1 MTPHPRRARANS
13 AEVAP
18 LRAMPYEPGTVDC
31 HRLIDCKAHI
41 QSVLQHLVQM
51 QNTEHIQAQLVSV
64 HNQLEGL
71 HDLQRV
77 QRQGS

>member
-1 MTPHPRRARANS
+1 
-13 AEVAP
+13 
-18 LRAMPYEPGTVDC
+18 MPYEPGTPDC
-31 HRLIDCKAHI
+31 HRLIHCKDHI
-41 QSVLQHLVQM
+41 QSVLQHLVQL

-77 QRQGS
+77 QRRRS

>member
-1 MTPHPRRARANS
+1 
-13 AEVAP
+13 
-18 LRAMPYEPGTVDC
+18 MPYEPGTVVC

-51 QNTEHIQAQLVSV
+51 QNTEHIQAQLLNV

>member
-1 MTPHPRRARANS
+1 
-13 AEVAP
+13 
-18 LRAMPYEPGTVDC
+18 MPYEPGTPDC
-31 HRLIDCKAHI
+31 HRLINCKDHI
-41 QSVLQHLVQM
+41 QSVLQQLVQL

-77 QRQGS
+77 QRRQT

>member
-1 MTPHPRRARANS
+1 
-13 AEVAP
+13 
-18 LRAMPYEPGTVDC
+18 MPYEPGTTTC
-31 HRLIDCKAHI
+31 HRLIDCKDHI
-41 QSVLQHLVQM
+41 QSVLRHLIQL

-77 QRQGS
+77 QRRSS